1 MNKASL
7 NTGILAFT
15 TIMGAFFVVLG
26 AVVFICFSYMFYL
39 VAYHPESFELLQI
52 LSSKMMTGENALN
65 ISMTYPNAPEGSYEM
80 AIAWSD
86 SLRLVIISFLLII
99 LTFVVISVC
108 TSFISIGS
116 DLLKLSMRNNH
127 KKSSEND
134 DLV

>member
-1 MNKASL
+1 MNKTSL
-7 NTGILAFT
+7 NTGIFAFT
-15 TIMGAFFVVLG
+15 TIIGAFFILLG
-26 AVVFICFSYMFYL
+26 AVVFSYFFYMFYL
-39 VAYHPESFELLQI
+39 VAYYPESFELLQV
-52 LSSKMMTGENALN
+52 LSSKMMTGENALS

-80 AIAWSD
+80 AIAWSE

-99 LTFVVISVC
+99 LTFVVISVS

-127 KKSSEND
+127 NKSTEND